1 MYICSCSM
9 AKAPVTEE
17 VPDAVAVK
25 VAPTVPTLR
34 TESAQE
40 PLSKLPPLSSKSC
53 SPVLSEM
60 STVRVSPGGYPE
72 PQSLL
77 LPCRW
82 KYTVRSVGHLRCP
95 SCVSVPSASG
105 LLQRESISKLAG
117 CAQAAPNKRMH
128 HQPAHHQHQNSWWD
142 ANMDI
147 SSPPQ
152 AFEVTTKDTSSI
164 SSAALRIQRQS
175 CGWRSFDAVGSGRS

>member
-1 MYICSCSM
+1 M
-9 AKAPVTEE
+9 AKAPVTER

-72 PQSLL
+72 PQSIL

-82 KYTVRSVGHLRCP
+82 KYTVRSVDIIAALP
-95 SCVSVPSASG
+95 IMTVPYTSG
-105 LLQRESISKLAG
+105 LLQLESISKLAR

-128 HQPAHHQHQNSWWD
+128 HAHGDITMIRETSARLILFMIFFQIWVWASPLGGPSNHPALHLPVHSTGAQTNRD
-142 ANMDI
+142 L
-147 SSPPQ
+147 
-152 AFEVTTKDTSSI
+152 TTVLPLEDC
-164 SSAALRIQRQS
+164 L
-175 CGWRSFDAVGSGRS
+175 